1 MVQIRK
7 VYVTVGSTK
16 FEDLIQ
22 TVTSEEVLKIL
33 QNKGCKH
40 LTLQIGR
47 GQKVKEQD
55 IAIKYGM
62 QVEQYDFKIEPKRM
76 DIINADLVIGHAGAG
91 TCLDILT
98 NRKAGILVIND
109 QLMNNHQQ
117 ELALHM
123 KKEGYLECCT
133 VGELK
138 NCLESLDLDKR
149 KLYETGKNMNN
160 FVEFMDDLMMV
171 N

>member
-1 MVQIRK
+1 MVQIRT

-16 FEDLIQ
+16 FDALIH
-22 TVTSEEVLKIL
+22 TVTTDEVLKIL
-33 QNKGCKH
+33 QSQGCKK
-40 LTLQIGR
+40 LILQIGK
-47 GQKVKEQD
+47 GQKVNELD
-55 IAIKYGM
+55 IGIKYGM
-62 QVEQYDFKIEPKRM
+62 HVEQYDFKIEPKRM

-98 NRKAGILVIND
+98 NRKPGILVINE

-123 KKEGYLECCT
+123 KKENYLECCT
-133 VGELK
+133 VEELK
-138 NCLESLDLDKR
+138 NCLEHLNINER
-149 KLYETGKNMNN
+149 KLYEPGKNMNS
-160 FVEFMDDLMMV
+160 FVEFMDDLMV

>member
-1 MVQIRK
+1 MVQIRT

-16 FEDLIQ
+16 FDALIQ
-22 TVTSEEVLKIL
+22 NITTDEVLKIL
-33 QNKGCKH
+33 QSKGCKN
-40 LTLQIGR
+40 LVLQIGKGLR
-47 GQKVKEQD
+47 VNEQN
-55 IAIKYGM
+55 IAIKYGIN
-62 QVEQYDFKIEPKRM
+62 VEQYDFKIEPKRM

-98 NRKAGILVIND
+98 NRKPGILVIND

-133 VGELK
+133 AVELK
-138 NCLESLDLDKR
+138 NCLEHLNVDGR
-149 KLYETGKNMNN
+149 KLYEPGRNMNV
-160 FVEFMDDLMMV
+160 FVEFMDDLMV

>member
-1 MVQIRK
+1 MVEIRT

-16 FEDLIQ
+16 FDALIQ
-22 TVTSEEVLKIL
+22 TIITDKVLKIL
-33 QNKGCKH
+33 QSNGCKN
-40 LTLQIGR
+40 LILQIGK
-47 GQKVKEQD
+47 GQKVNEQD
-55 IAIKYGM
+55 IAVKYGM
-62 QVEQYDFKIEPKRM
+62 RVEQYDFKIEPKRM

-133 VGELK
+133 VEELE
-138 NCLESLDLDKR
+138 NCLENLNFNER
-149 KLYETGKNMNN
+149 KLYEPGKNMDS
-160 FVEFMDDLMMV
+160 FVEFMDDLMV